1 MKLITFYYFSKFV
14 QMVIILKHLKQAG
27 LNLTVVLITDYCQT
41 LKHSHHKIHTT
52 KKLHYLKKFSISPIY
67 WEQYKTHWIPN
78 SHTNLFPHF
87 NLVQIK
93 MRKHIKI
100 NAPHIGERKNLNM
113 GTN

>member
-52 KKLHYLKKFSISPIY
+52 KKPHYLKNSPFLQYTENSI
-67 WEQYKTHWIPN
+67 
-78 SHTNLFPHF
+78 
-87 NLVQIK
+87 
-93 MRKHIKI
+93 KHIEFLI
-100 NAPHIGERKNLNM
+100 PILICSLILI
-113 GTN
+113 